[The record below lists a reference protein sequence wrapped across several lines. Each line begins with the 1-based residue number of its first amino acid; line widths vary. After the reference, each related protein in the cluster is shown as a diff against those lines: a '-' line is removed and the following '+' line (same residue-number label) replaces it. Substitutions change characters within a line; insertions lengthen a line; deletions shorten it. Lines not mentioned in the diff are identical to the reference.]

1 MSNACATSSSG
12 PGQCLCHELV
22 GAGVPFQR
30 QVVVPVSYRGVI
42 VGDGFKA
49 DIVVDRQLILEIKA
63 VATILPAHEAQLYTD
78 LRMSGLRIGLLLN
91 FNAPRLV
98 DGLRR
103 RVL

>member
-1 MSNACATSSSG
+1 MSYE
-12 PGQCLCHELV
+12 QCLCHELV